1 MGIGQTLITKNK
13 VWRCSAQG
21 QNIRVGNKKTE
32 IDAYDSSLAVLYQF
46 YFETGM
52 GFIRSSTGERVFLA
66 V

>member
-1 MGIGQTLITKNK
+1 MFCP
-13 VWRCSAQG
+13 RAEHQG
-21 QNIRVGNKKTE
+21 REQKTE

>member
-46 YFETGM
+46 LFKSQSN
-52 GFIRSSTGERVFLA
+52 F
-66 V
+66 